1 MSVNNDCSPQ
11 SGGRYIESMVENY
24 REKEIV
30 CGTDVVEI
38 RHYYLWGSKK
48 VPYGSIKGVQRV
60 SLSALKGRARIWGT
74 ANMGYWA
81 NLDTARPSKKEGLVL
96 DLGKSVKPFITP
108 DDVDHVESILRDRA
122 GLGPAGPTIA
132 GPFI

>member
-1 MSVNNDCSPQ
+1 
-11 SGGRYIESMVENY
+11 
-24 REKEIV
+24 
-30 CGTDVVEI
+30 
-38 RHYYLWGSKK
+38 
-48 VPYGSIKGVQRV
+48 
-60 SLSALKGRARIWGT
+60 
-74 ANMGYWA
+74 MGYWA